1 MRKDIKVRFSGS
13 KEYHTISLRPEK
25 LTEVQI
31 INNEVF
37 DTIDETRIEINKD
50 DYNKLFEDE
59 N

>member
-13 KEYHTISLRPEK
+13 KEYHTISIRPEK
-25 LTEVQI
+25 LKEVQI

-37 DTIDETRIEINKD
+37 ATIDETRIAIKRD